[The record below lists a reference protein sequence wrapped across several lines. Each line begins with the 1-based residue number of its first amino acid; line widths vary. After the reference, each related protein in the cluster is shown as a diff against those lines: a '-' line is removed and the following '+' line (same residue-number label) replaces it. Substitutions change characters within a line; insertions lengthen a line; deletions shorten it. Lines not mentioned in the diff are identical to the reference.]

1 MGLDIFGRI
10 KDIVSA
16 NVDDLLSKAEDP
28 EKMADQLVRKYED
41 ALKDLLNST
50 ASIKVSAK
58 EAKAQLDACDEE
70 IQKYATYAERALKDG
85 NEEKARQAIQLKQE
99 KESLRPALMQSYVTV
114 KSQAERAEADYRQLT
129 AGLEKTRARAQ
140 AMKNTVKVAK
150 IKNMSGDLHA
160 KSVNTASGVLS
171 QFERMEAKANKQLSH
186 AEAREELMGQGS
198 AAGELENLYGDKS
211 DSSVDEE
218 LKALKE
224 KLGL

>member
-150 IKNMSGDLHA
+150 IKNMSEDLHA